1 MYIVKLNGRKLTL
14 KMFKEGFNSYERARQ
29 ALRKFLRSK
38 GEEYIAY
45 TKAGYSIQKVQL
57 IIYDSNAT

>member
-38 GEEYIAY
+38 GEECIAY
-45 TKAGYSIQKVQL
+45 TKAGYSIQKV
-57 IIYDSNAT
+57 

>member
-29 ALRKFLRSK
+29 ALRKFLRTK
-38 GEEYIAY
+38 GEDFVAY
-45 TKAGYSIQKVQL
+45 TQHGYSIKKV
-57 IIYDSNAT
+57 